1 LADNPF
7 YTERFA
13 WLVGRRCRAATLKE
27 VARELRLP
35 WETVRE
41 LEKQSMRE
49 QWRRVGASAPQ
60 VIGIDEISIRRGHT
74 CRIVVS
80 DVLRR
85 RPIGFGGQDRSEES
99 LALFYQALGV
109 KKTRG
114 IYLVVMDLGKP
125 FRNATLKQV
134 PEARIL
140 FDKFHVLRHLGET
153 LDEVRK
159 SE

>member
-49 QWRRVGASAPQ
+49 QWRRVGAPAPQ

-80 DVLRR
+80 DVL
-85 RPIGFGGQDRSEES
+85 
-99 LALFYQALGV
+99 
-109 KKTRG
+109 
-114 IYLVVMDLGKP
+114 
-125 FRNATLKQV
+125 
-134 PEARIL
+134 
-140 FDKFHVLRHLGET
+140 
-153 LDEVRK
+153 
-159 SE
+159 